1 VLVGTT
7 ARIDSSRFQ
16 IEGAKILSSG
26 IPQNQLNIS
35 DSTALAI
42 DVGGAIGF
50 SGIYSGTSKTTY
62 ASIEGNKETADS
74 GNYAGYIRFNTRT
87 HGAGNDE
94 RMRIDSSGNVGIGV
108 TPESWGGNFIAT
120 QIGDGASLIGRS
132 TDEYAG
138 FASNAYYDS
147 VNDRW
152 EYIGA
157 NGSEK
162 ATLYEKVNG
171 THAFYTAPSGSAD
184 AAITWTTA
192 MTIDNVGRI
201 IAGTNSSGAHPSWFG
216 TGSSQTGMCIQGGG
230 GGPHVL
236 YLKNNDTSGGANMIQ
251 FVDGSGDLCGAINSN
266 ATSNTTSYTTSSD
279 YRLKENVVP
288 MTGSIDR
295 LKELNPSRFN
305 FISDPDTIFDGFL
318 AHEAQEIVPECV
330 TGAKD
335 AMMTEEYE
343 VSPAYGEVFTPAVEA
358 IEEVTETVVISQA
371 IEAVDAVTGERQV
384 TITSESEKEVTRTE
398 IVEVNG
404 KWVQTSITE
413 TVTNEVSEP
422 QWLDVPLYGE
432 DGEQLQKLITESIEA
447 IVGIEAVEA
456 LLDEDGNVVEAAVE
470 AVEAVEA
477 QDSVYEAVTHQIPVM
492 ETYEVSPAIEAAA
505 EVTEVNIITE
515 AVEAVAEVILE
526 SNVERPEN
534 GTWRETTAQVM
545 AEREVPD
552 MQGIDQGKLVPL
564 LVAALQ
570 EAIARIEVLEA

>member
-1 VLVGTT
+1 
-7 ARIDSSRFQ
+7 
-16 IEGAKILSSG
+16 
-26 IPQNQLNIS
+26 
-35 DSTALAI
+35 
-42 DVGGAIGF
+42 
-50 SGIYSGTSKTTY
+50 
-62 ASIEGNKETADS
+62 
-74 GNYAGYIRFNTRT
+74 
-87 HGAGNDE
+87 
-94 RMRIDSSGNVGIGV
+94 
-108 TPESWGGNFIAT
+108 
-120 QIGDGASLIGRS
+120 
-132 TDEYAG
+132 
-138 FASNAYYDS
+138 
-147 VNDRW
+147 
-152 EYIGA
+152 
-157 NGSEK
+157 
-162 ATLYEKVNG
+162 
-171 THAFYTAPSGSAD
+171 
-184 AAITWTTA
+184 
-192 MTIDNVGRI
+192 
-201 IAGTNSSGAHPSWFG
+201 
-216 TGSSQTGMCIQGGG
+216 
-230 GGPHVL
+230 
-236 YLKNNDTSGGANMIQ
+236 
-251 FVDGSGDLCGAINSN
+251 
-266 ATSNTTSYTTSSD
+266 
-279 YRLKENVVP
+279 

-305 FISDPDTIFDGFL
+305 FISEPDRFVDGFL

-330 TGAKD
+330 TGTKD
-335 AMMTEEYE
+335 GMQTEEYE
-343 VSPAYGEVFTPAVEA
+343 VSPALGEVFTPAVEA

-447 IVGIEAVEA
+447 IIGIEAVEA

-492 ETYEVSPAIEAAA
+492 ETYEVSPAIEAAT

>member
-1 VLVGTT
+1 M
-7 ARIDSSRFQ
+7 Q
-16 IEGAKILSSG
+16 
-26 IPQNQLNIS
+26 
-35 DSTALAI
+35 
-42 DVGGAIGF
+42 
-50 SGIYSGTSKTTY
+50 
-62 ASIEGNKETADS
+62 
-74 GNYAGYIRFNTRT
+74 
-87 HGAGNDE
+87 
-94 RMRIDSSGNVGIGV
+94 
-108 TPESWGGNFIAT
+108 
-120 QIGDGASLIGRS
+120 
-132 TDEYAG
+132 
-138 FASNAYYDS
+138 
-147 VNDRW
+147 
-152 EYIGA
+152 
-157 NGSEK
+157 
-162 ATLYEKVNG
+162 
-171 THAFYTAPSGSAD
+171 
-184 AAITWTTA
+184 
-192 MTIDNVGRI
+192 
-201 IAGTNSSGAHPSWFG
+201 
-216 TGSSQTGMCIQGGG
+216 
-230 GGPHVL
+230 
-236 YLKNNDTSGGANMIQ
+236 
-251 FVDGSGDLCGAINSN
+251 
-266 ATSNTTSYTTSSD
+266 
-279 YRLKENVVP
+279 
-288 MTGSIDR
+288 
-295 LKELNPSRFN
+295 
-305 FISDPDTIFDGFL
+305 
-318 AHEAQEIVPECV
+318 
-330 TGAKD
+330 
-335 AMMTEEYE
+335 TEEYE
-343 VSPAYGEVFTPAVEA
+343 VSPALGDVFTPAVEA

-447 IVGIEAVEA
+447 IIGIEAVEA

-492 ETYEVSPAIEAAA
+492 ETYEVSPAIEAAT